1 MTNTNPMVSPSKP
14 LNKTARA
21 KARARKRMVQ
31 TIVYFIVEL
40 LFILSIVFFL
50 NWIKST
56 YSINVPYE
64 QPVYSMIVYAIIAI
78 LVLIPAPFN
87 RIFGLLLPALVALYG
102 VAQKVYYAAFHTYFR
117 FNTAMSLANEVTG
130 ASESVMEFIDFSC
143 FVPFIILVLIILI
156 FTALYFLL
164 QRKRIKKIFHCY
176 HLLFLLPVFLVYSSY
191 TKFDDLLNAAR
202 SSEDEFQVYKTD
214 YYIYETIPNNIQFVD
229 TFGLYTF
236 GYRDVQSLTTSELL
250 SGNERET
257 INTFLADKPQW
268 STNEMSGLFT
278 DKNVL
283 IVQAESFI
291 DCMADPELTPTIWRL
306 KTQGIDVNGFD
317 TPTLPASTSD
327 SEFMANTSL
336 IPNSDGYAVCYRYV
350 YNTFPTTLATLFNSA
365 GYGTLAIHNNYGDYY
380 NRENLFPNLGYTD
393 FFDCTDLSMMDEASD
408 SEVMSVLKYIITSAD
423 YKNMTFWITYSGHQ
437 PYDYGSVG
445 VNQENVDRILAKYPN
460 LDESYVAYLAKNMDL
475 DQALN
480 DLISELERINQLDN
494 MVIVFYGDHMVK
506 GLDFGPS
513 ASYYSA
519 TNQNYDDVR
528 RDTGLYIY
536 NPTIEPT
543 VVNMQS
549 TALDIL
555 PTLANLFGIDYDHST
570 VLGRDIFDPSY
581 HGFTFSEWDAWTTND
596 YSYDFIN
603 DQYNLNGYDQIQAQ
617 QEMAYYI
624 QMQDVSANILKL
636 DYFKSEE

>member
-1 MTNTNPMVSPSKP
+1 MTTTQSMVKP
-14 LNKTARA
+14 TKSLQRSQRARY
-21 KARARKRMVQ
+21 RARKRMVL
-31 TIVYFIVEL
+31 TIIYFVIEL
-40 LFILSIVFFL
+40 LFILSIVLYL

-56 YSINVPYE
+56 YSVSVSYE
-64 QPVYSMIVYAIIAI
+64 QPIYSMIVWTIVASLI
-78 LVLIPAPFN
+78 LIPAPFN
-87 RIFGLLLPALVALYG
+87 RIFAFLLPGAVTLYG

-143 FVPFIILVLIILI
+143 FVPFIVLLLIIII

-164 QRKRIKKIFHCY
+164 QRKRIKKIFHLY
-176 HLLFLLPVFLVYSSY
+176 HLLFVIPCFFVYSSY
-191 TKFDDLLNAAR
+191 GQFNTMLDQAR
-202 SSEDEFQVYKTD
+202 QSEDEFQVYKTD

-236 GYRDVQSLTTSELL
+236 AYRDVQSLTSSELL
-250 SGNERET
+250 SGNEREM
-257 INTFLADKPQW
+257 IATFLADKPQW
-268 STNEMSGLFT
+268 DTNTMSGIFK

-291 DCMADPELTPTIWRL
+291 DAMADPELTPTIWRL

-350 YNTFPTTLATLFNSA
+350 YNHFPTTLATLFNGG

-380 NRENLFPNLGYTD
+380 NRENLFPNLGYID

-445 VNQENVDRILAKYPN
+445 VKQENIDRILAKYPN

-513 ASYYSA
+513 SSYYQA
-519 TNQNYDDVR
+519 TAQDYNDVR

-536 NPTIEPT
+536 NPTIEPM

-555 PTLANLFGIDYDHST
+555 PTLANLFGLDYDHST
-570 VLGRDIFDPSY
+570 VLGRDIFDPNY
-581 HGFTFSEWDAWTTND
+581 HGFTFSEWDDWTTND
-596 YSYDFIN
+596 YAYDFIN
-603 DQYNLNGYDQIQAQ
+603 DQYKLNGYDQTKAQA
-617 QEMAYYI
+617 EMAYYI

-636 DYFKSEE
+636 DYFKEE